1 MRIHTGEFKHRC
13 PVCNKGMGGPKKLLL
28 HVRQKHSGV
37 NEVMPDK
44 PTMVS
49 ESVLLATSHAA
60 TVVTSAPP
68 VTTSTESADAT
79 AASWVQEN
87 IAAQESAQNAGIEK
101 VVTSPVN
108 VPGVSERYEPE
119 QYVKFYILL
128 LKDTLVC
135 NEDICV
141 HDFRLM

>member
-49 ESVLLATSHAA
+49 ESVLLATSVAA

-68 VTTSTESADAT
+68 TTTSTESADAT

-87 IAAQESAQNAGIEK
+87 ITGQESAQNAGIEK
-101 VVTSPVN
+101 AAASPASA
-108 VPGVSERYEPE
+108 PGMSEQYQSE
-119 QYVKFYILL
+119 QYVISL
-128 LKDTLVC
+128 
-135 NEDICV
+135 
-141 HDFRLM
+141 

>member
-1 MRIHTGEFKHRC
+1 MISIIRCYFTSQDNLTEHMRIHTGEFKHRC

-49 ESVLLATSHAA
+49 ESVLLATSVAA

-68 VTTSTESADAT
+68 TTTSTESADAT

-87 IAAQESAQNAGIEK
+87 ITGQESAQNTGIEK
-101 VVTSPVN
+101 AAASPASAL
-108 VPGVSERYEPE
+108 GMSEQYQSE
-119 QYVKFYILL
+119 QYVISQ
-128 LKDTLVC
+128 
-135 NEDICV
+135 
-141 HDFRLM
+141 